1 MRIAPPGELL
11 DLSGGG
17 FVAKLKLKP
26 ELNHPALLKACGKN
40 DYTLTKAFVDH
51 GYRLALGTMHI

>member
-1 MRIAPPGELL
+1 M

-26 ELNHPALLKACGKN
+26 EPNHPALLKACGKN
-40 DYTLTKAFVDH
+40 DYALTKAFVDH
-51 GYRLALGTMHI
+51 GYRLALAPRGAIQ